1 MAPLSP
7 CSNTCILSHQ
17 LHYLP
22 HRSIS
27 SSHSTYALASV
38 RLSLIPSSSRRDR
51 SRSAMVAHASIY
63 CNATT
68 TTTARSGPAYSAVA
82 PKSSPRN
89 TKRRSGRKATRTTAG
104 RRRCVEAIRR
114 KMEALRRLVPSGGD
128 HRSNDEVED
137 DGVDELLFRAAD
149 YIVRL
154 QVQVKAMQLMVDV
167 LEHTKDS

>member
-1 MAPLSP
+1 
-7 CSNTCILSHQ
+7 
-17 LHYLP
+17 
-22 HRSIS
+22 
-27 SSHSTYALASV
+27 
-38 RLSLIPSSSRRDR
+38 
-51 SRSAMVAHASIY
+51 MVAHASIY
-63 CNATT
+63 CNATTAT

-89 TKRRSGRKATRTTAG
+89 AKRRSGKKATRTTAG
-104 RRRCVEAIRR
+104 RRRCMEAIRR

-128 HRSNDEVED
+128 HRSDEMAED

>member
-1 MAPLSP
+1 
-7 CSNTCILSHQ
+7 
-17 LHYLP
+17 
-22 HRSIS
+22 
-27 SSHSTYALASV
+27 
-38 RLSLIPSSSRRDR
+38 
-51 SRSAMVAHASIY
+51 MVAHASIY
-63 CNATT
+63 CSAATA
-68 TTTARSGPAYSAVA
+68 TTTARSGPAYSAGAVA

-128 HRSNDEVED
+128 HRSSDEMAED

>member
-1 MAPLSP
+1 
-7 CSNTCILSHQ
+7 
-17 LHYLP
+17 
-22 HRSIS
+22 
-27 SSHSTYALASV
+27 
-38 RLSLIPSSSRRDR
+38 
-51 SRSAMVAHASIY
+51 MVAHASIY
-63 CNATT
+63 CNATTAT

-89 TKRRSGRKATRTTAG
+89 AKRRSGKKATRTKAE
-104 RRRCVEAIRR
+104 RRRCMEGIRR
-114 KMEALRRLVPSGGD
+114 KMEALRRVVPSVGA
-128 HRSNDEVED
+128 HRSDEMAED